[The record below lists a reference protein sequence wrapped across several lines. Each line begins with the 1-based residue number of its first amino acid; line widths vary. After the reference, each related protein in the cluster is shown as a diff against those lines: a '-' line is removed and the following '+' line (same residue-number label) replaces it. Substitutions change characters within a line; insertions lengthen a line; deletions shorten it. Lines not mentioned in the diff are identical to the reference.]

1 MIQLQLKLKSFD
13 PYYIQIVTRFI
24 ESLLTFLDMNST
36 KQISLPTRTKKIT
49 VIRSPHIDKNSREQF
64 QIKKHK
70 KFFQVELVDA
80 PTTRIFL
87 DILKNAEFTGVEL
100 EIHFKNREYFYKH

>member
-13 PYYIQIVTRFI
+13 PYYIQRVTRFI
-24 ESLLTFLDMNST
+24 QSLLTFLNMNSA
-36 KQISLPTRTKKIT
+36 KQIILPTRTQKFT

-70 KFFQVELVDA
+70 KFFQIEFIDA
-80 PTTRIFL
+80 PTTRLFL
-87 DILKNAEFTGVEL
+87 DIIKNAEFTGIEL
-100 EIHFKNREYFYKH
+100 EIHFKTQEYFYKN